1 MSQQALGK
9 RVMMPVLRAAL
20 LCLGLAAVG
29 VAPVRAAD
37 TPAPIDLTVK
47 DHKFDPAEIHVKAG
61 QPVVINMHNQD
72 PTAEE
77 FDSEALG
84 VEKVIA
90 GGRSGLVRIHPLEPG
105 RYPFIGEY
113 HSDTAKGVVI
123 AE

>member
-1 MSQQALGK
+1 MKPVFVAAAFAMGLLGTG
-9 RVMMPVLRAAL
+9 VTPL
-20 LCLGLAAVG
+20 LAAD
-29 VAPVRAAD
+29 A
-37 TPAPIDLTVK
+37 PAPIDLTVK

-61 QPVVINMHNQD
+61 QAAVINMHNQD

-77 FDSEALG
+77 FDSDALG
-84 VEKVIA
+84 VEKVIP
-90 GGRSGLVRIHPLEPG
+90 GGRSGVVRLHPLEPG